1 MGKIFAYDIGTEIL
15 IDMQEDLSSATSITL
30 RIQKPDKTTTTWT
43 PTVVNDDYLRYYL
56 QSGDVDDVGVY
67 TIQPNLTI
75 GSWTGS
81 GTKCQIEVFARV

>member
-43 PTVVNDDYLRYYL
+43 PTVVNTNYLQYYL

-67 TIQPNLTI
+67 TIQPHLTI

-81 GTKCQIEVFARV
+81 GTKVQIEVFARI